1 MFEIYNSEN
10 QHFTQWEQNHVLT
23 NPCMKAKDEVV
34 FRNSSG
40 KTIVAYARTQGGQV
54 VVDVPNVLLQYPLNI
69 LVGLGQGL
77 EQHSEC
83 ETVFS
88 VVEADKPEDYEF
100 VDNIK
105 LPSNDISLDDLEISW
120 NDLTDKPFGVIAGE
134 DVFLPQDTRLT
145 YSTQTQ
151 SFMGNVIAA
160 PSVGTICTVTYNGVC
175 YEVIAK
181 EFMQGQ
187 IALGNLAMAGLEDTG
202 EPFAV
207 IINPDTSTV
216 MVAPLDGATE
226 LVIEIKGQVEYTNKL
241 DTKFYEAPCIY
252 YADNTGASVNYLYS
266 DVALTSKLTLS
277 EFLLARKKNIII
289 MHGSGQY
296 FPVGVC
302 FTEDYGYADI
312 AMNGIATDAM
322 VIRRIHTAE
331 YNA

>member
-40 KTIVAYARTQGGQV
+40 KTIVAYARTQDGQV

-120 NDLTDKPFGVIAGE
+120 NDLADKPFYEQVTE
-134 DVFLPQDTRLT
+134 NFSDTLEFDT
-145 YSTQTQ
+145 EY
-151 SFMGNVIAA
+151 A
-160 PSVGTICTVTYNGVC
+160 
-175 YEVIAK
+175 EVKI
-181 EFMQGQ
+181 
-187 IALGNLAMAGLEDTG
+187 DTLCK
-202 EPFAV
+202 V
-207 IINPDTSTV
+207 SDI
-216 MVAPLDGATE
+216 APLDSDFVVGSAVSDYYDGGLVKITTMTAVDAGLPVTGDITLLVPASGGSGFVGMVVRTEGATIAGMTAEVGLYLNKDQHRGKIE
-226 LVIEIKGQVEYTNKL
+226 LPGYTGFVTKETVVKPL
-241 DTKFYEAPCIY
+241 DEKYMPILTSPNGTKFKL
-252 YADNTGASVNYLYS
+252 SVN
-266 DVALTSKLTLS
+266 D
-277 EFLLARKKNIII
+277 
-289 MHGSGQY
+289 SGTISA
-296 FPVGVC
+296 
-302 FTEDYGYADI
+302 TE
-312 AMNGIATDAM
+312 
-322 VIRRIHTAE
+322 V
-331 YNA
+331 